1 MILSLFS
8 WNRNVTQE
16 TINGLPFL
24 NDFISLWYFLSTHW
38 PQVAYKK
45 ILQTNLRD
53 YHSYVHLETCQTD
66 SKAAIATADSRTAS
80 MQWFAFR
87 IDIAFIH
94 VQKTLQLELKLTET
108 PCLSPPVLH
117 HSMQPPKRTQSWT
130 EPSIINEFY
139 QFFSICFRLSNL
151 KFQLAVSWHFGQ
163 ISVAVQLLSRLGI
176 FEAYNLNFLEIKL
189 KLSSNT
195 DHKHDDQKTSLP

>member
-1 MILSLFS
+1 M
-8 WNRNVTQE
+8 
-16 TINGLPFL
+16 
-24 NDFISLWYFLSTHW
+24 
-38 PQVAYKK
+38 
-45 ILQTNLRD
+45 
-53 YHSYVHLETCQTD
+53 HLETCQTD
-66 SKAAIATADSRTAS
+66 FKIAITMADSRTAS
-80 MQWFAFR
+80 MQHFAFR
-87 IDIAFIH
+87 IDITFIH

-108 PCLSPPVLH
+108 PCLLPPVLH

-139 QFFSICFRLSNL
+139 QFSICFRLSNL
-151 KFQLAVSWHFGQ
+151 KFQLTVSWHFGQ

-195 DHKHDDQKTSLP
+195 DGKQKTSLP